1 MAMSMSERIYLQR
14 QAAERALAK
23 SSKAARER
31 EEKNVIAVRAK
42 YVEDPTLSEK
52 MVARLMQSQVH
63 ESFAVRRKAVPRLP
77 EIEESFNVNDPRK
90 HIGSEV
96 LSDYQAAMQDSEFDR
111 YGPRKL
117 LVAAFRNKMED
128 SEEGIRK
135 YVHKRRS
142 SPLRTLFPVDY
153 VTPLGQDEWESDR
166 RLPQHTSIGQSI
178 AWGGGFGVAKEV
190 GKKLILKGAS
200 EKAIKSRAAQLVLGR
215 KLMQSKSPYLAPI
228 GLALTAIPIDF
239 MIDYVDNKLGE
250 TDWGHKHPWL
260 RLAASIGFLGVT
272 GRLAGKITN
281 KLRGTTKQID
291 NVTERIKNKPATAE
305 DLSELDMLNREAA
318 KTEDQLDRIFKGELK
333 GKVPVKKAK
342 TIVAR
347 PAEEVDEADEWF
359 RRALLEAEE
368 GTPKAKIARRKAGL
382 ELEEAER
389 HVAKRH
395 ISTSDVSPEELVKI
409 ASDVPRAKRVAS
421 PRYAKE
427 IPESKVALDV
437 EGIRQRGITEP
448 IEKPKK
454 VTTSLSQESR
464 LGKEQTHAL
473 RSTYGRNYI
482 SGKDYTLDDIPNE
495 LLGEVES
502 RVASGMT
509 KKRAVQET
517 GEMLG
522 VVKSIVNA
530 ENAKIPFES
539 SAKLKRLGYTQQD
552 ISRLEP
558 ASVSAL
564 IKGIENRGTT
574 KVAEKAL
581 YKEVTKSVKPERNL
595 EAWARGMSPAN
606 LYDAWQAG
614 DIPEAV
620 YNKIRHGKQKAVEK
634 SIAHKKHISEET
646 LLDSAAKD
654 AEALEL
660 TSVVKN
666 IVDGKVDVAI
676 GNLERI
682 AVSQAKIKVR
692 KGTATETQEKL
703 VRAAEDAKW
712 DAVKSLAK
720 ALGASSTMVA
730 LSSIF
735 APDSAEAGK
744 FDTAGRSVTRFVA
757 EIIQKS
763 KDPEKM
769 LYAVQ
774 DAQLIAKEHSDPF
787 TLGQRMKQIYVD
799 PRNINVSVEKEL
811 GLTGR
816 AFGTPFAKM
825 DYYFQHPS
833 GMRQMENPL
842 VVLANGQTAAHVNTL
857 NDMKTF
863 KRILDTVPKARNT
876 AQQVADTMQPMM
888 DKYFMKMQERGY
900 YFQMRNKYAGLHN
913 KLVNKLKNEQRKLK
927 KGKKIS
933 ITPQGDAILQ
943 QYKKLHG
950 IYGQAYKIY
959 EPMYKSYKEEWVDT
973 VSKLSARNAGTRIFL
988 AAEDTTEFAKYP
1000 FLKGMLTVGEQ
1011 AAAARVKVGML
1022 RYAVDIAE
1030 VGGQVLSGPYMH
1042 HVIHPSASF
1051 KAVREHM
1058 KTINPF
1064 ATTPPPM
1071 TKIHSRAAGFLPMM
1085 PDAQYSIEK
1094 YLPDINKR
1102 IIMRDFWRPGRDD
1115 GWEHFSQNI
1124 KDLPGMASVFTEIK
1138 SAMRP
1143 EYREGFDNYA
1153 EKLYDLQVFQLLA
1166 GSPSVAFK
1174 HMLKE
1179 IVELRIFGMDG
1190 LRAYP
1195 QGVKSVSRLGLRNSG
1210 GLDKLKKRG
1219 FKPTI
1224 WDEAVA
1230 SFTEQGRLYRV
1241 ISDIAPYKLN
1251 ETQWDR
1257 VVSKMNDYGA
1267 IPVTAVERIGRGIS
1281 VVAAVKMAAKKG
1293 MTPAQATYAVYDTI
1307 LRTNFLGGAQ
1317 NPGWIRD
1324 PKIRLAMMFQTTRF
1338 KIAEMRLRL
1347 YEKGLKSV
1355 DRSRLELMQQIKADV
1370 KEGERRF
1377 HFNLMKDGL
1386 LMERDI
1392 FGTPAV
1398 QQIWREILLTTAA
1411 VGGAKYF
1418 FDSDIF
1424 SHIIHPPFFDL
1435 HGEDVAVSSSPI
1447 VQAVLGAGQA
1457 IVDPEEDFIVS
1468 DFFKDW
1474 FGHASDGWPVPV
1486 NFMKAVRLT
1495 TGDIP
1500 KAYRDSSLRYFFGV
1514 PAEKEKKLK

>member
-1 MAMSMSERIYLQR
+1 MSMGERIYLQK
-14 QAAERALAK
+14 QAAERAMAK
-23 SSKAARER
+23 SSRLAKER
-31 EEKNVIAVRAK
+31 EEKKVVAARSK

-63 ESFAVRRKAVPRLP
+63 ESFAARRKAVPRLP

-96 LSDYQAAMQDSEFDR
+96 LSDYQSMMQDSEFDR

-117 LVAAFRNKMED
+117 LIAAFMNKMED

-142 SPLRTLFPVDY
+142 DIFRTVFPVDY
-153 VTPLGQDEWESDR
+153 TTPPGQEEWESEMR
-166 RLPQHTSIGQSI
+166 MPQRTSVGQSI

-190 GKKLILKGAS
+190 GKKFILKGAS
-200 EKAIKSRAAQLVLGR
+200 EKAIKNRAAQLVLGR

-228 GLALTAIPIDF
+228 GLALTAIPVDF

-281 KLRGTTKQID
+281 KLKGTTKKID
-291 NVTERIKNKPATAE
+291 DVTERIKNKPATAE
-305 DLSELDMLNREAA
+305 DLSVLDTLNRDAA
-318 KTEDQLDRIFKGELK
+318 ETTEQLEGIIKGELK
-333 GKVPVKKAK
+333 GKAPVKKQK
-342 TIVAR
+342 TIATR
-347 PAEEVDEADEWF
+347 PTEDVDEADEWF

-368 GTPKAKIARRKAGL
+368 GTPKAKIARREAGL

-389 HVAKRH
+389 HVAKRY
-395 ISTSDVSPEELVKI
+395 ISTSDMSPEELMKI
-409 ASDVPRAKRVAS
+409 GSDVPRARRVAS
-421 PRYAKE
+421 PRYTKE
-427 IPESKVALDV
+427 IPESEGVLDV
-437 EGIRQRGITEP
+437 EGIRQRGATAP

-454 VTTSLSQESR
+454 ITTSLSQESR
-464 LGKEQTHAL
+464 LGKEQANVL
-473 RSTYGRNYI
+473 RSTYGRKYI

-495 LLGEVES
+495 LLGEVEK
-502 RVASGMT
+502 RVANGMT

-517 GEMLG
+517 GEMLA

-530 ENAKIPFES
+530 EKTKVS
-539 SAKLKRLGYTQQD
+539 SDSITKLKRLGYTQQD

-558 ASVSAL
+558 ESVRAL
-564 IKGIENRGTT
+564 IQGVENRSTT
-574 KVAEKAL
+574 KIAEKTL
-581 YKEVTKSVKPERNL
+581 HKEITKSVKPERNL

-620 YNKIRHGKQKAVEK
+620 YSKIRHGKQKAVEEG
-634 SIAHKKHISEET
+634 ITHKKYMEKET

-660 TSVVKN
+660 GSVVKN

-703 VRAAEDAKW
+703 VRAAEDANW

-720 ALGASSTMVA
+720 ALGASSTTVA
-730 LSSIF
+730 LLSIF
-735 APDSAEAGK
+735 GPESAEAGK
-744 FDTAGRSVTRFVA
+744 FDTTGKVVTKFVA

-774 DAQLIAKEHSDPF
+774 DAQLIAKESSDPF

-799 PRNINVSVEKEL
+799 PRNIKVSVEKEL
-811 GLTGR
+811 GLVGR

-842 VVLANGQTAAHVNTL
+842 VVLANGQTAVHVNTL
-857 NDMKTF
+857 NDTKTF
-863 KRILDTVPKARNT
+863 KRILDNVPGARNT
-876 AQQVADTMQPMM
+876 SQQVADTMQPMM

-913 KLVNKLKNEQRKLK
+913 KLINKLKNEQRKMK
-927 KGKKIS
+927 KGKKVS
-933 ITPQGDAILQ
+933 VTPQGDAILQ

-950 IYGQAYKIY
+950 IYGQAYKTY
-959 EPMYKSYKEEWVDT
+959 EPMFNSYKEEWVET
-973 VSKLSARNAGTRIFL
+973 VSKLSTRNAGTRIFL

-1000 FLKGMLTVGEQ
+1000 FLKGMLTFDEQ
-1011 AAAARVKVGML
+1011 VAAARIKVGML
-1022 RYAVDIAE
+1022 RYAVDVAE
-1030 VGGQVLSGPYMH
+1030 VGGRVLSGPYMH
-1042 HVIHPSASF
+1042 HAIHPSASF

-1064 ATTPPPM
+1064 TTTPPPM

-1124 KDLPGMASVFTEIK
+1124 KDLPGMKSVFTEIK

-1153 EKLYDLQVFQLLA
+1153 EKLYGLQVFQLLA

-1190 LRAYP
+1190 LKAYP
-1195 QGVKSVSRLGLRNSG
+1195 QGVKSVSKLGLRNSG

-1219 FKPTI
+1219 FTPNI

-1241 ISDIAPYKLN
+1241 ISDMAPYKLN
-1251 ETQWDR
+1251 ETQWDK
-1257 VVSKMNDYGA
+1257 VVSRMNDYGA
-1267 IPVTAVERIGRGIS
+1267 IPVTAIERIGRGIS
-1281 VVAAVKMAAKKG
+1281 VVAAIKMASKKG
-1293 MTPAQATYAVYDTI
+1293 MTPAQATYSVYDTI
-1307 LRTNFLGGAQ
+1307 VRTNFLGGSQ
-1317 NPGWIRD
+1317 NPAWIRD

-1347 YEKGLKSV
+1347 YGKGIKSV
-1355 DRSRLELMQQIKADV
+1355 DRARLELMQQIKADV

-1418 FDSDIF
+1418 FDADIF

-1435 HGEDVAVSSSPI
+1435 HGEDIAVSSSPI
-1447 VQAVLGAGQA
+1447 VQAVLGAGQ
-1457 IVDPEEDFIVS
+1457 ILVDPAEDFVVS

-1474 FGHASDGWPVPV
+1474 FGHASNGWPVPV

-1495 TGDIP
+1495 RGDIP
-1500 KAYRDSSLRYFFGV
+1500 KAYRDNALKYFFGV
-1514 PAEKEKKLK
+1514 PAEKERKLK